1 MSTNKRKGHRHPNSI
16 AALKPIKPGEVRNPE
31 GARAH
36 DPIKKELKKFT
47 QKYMRDTIEVAF
59 TGNIAA
65 LQAIV
70 KNPNSPAFQ
79 VGLAKALAN
88 AITRG
93 DWGTLESI
101 AQRVVGKIPD
111 RIHLGSDENSGIA
124 ISFVKA
130 KKNEGS

>member
-1 MSTNKRKGHRHPNSI
+1 MANKKKVGHRHPNSL
-16 AALKPIKPGEVRNPE
+16 AQLKPIKKGEVLNPN

-36 DPIKKELKKFT
+36 DPLKKELKKFT
-47 QKYMRDTIEVAF
+47 QKYMRDTIEIAL
-59 TGNIAA
+59 TGNILG
-65 LQAIV
+65 LQEIV
-70 KNPNSPAFQ
+70 KNPDSPAFQ
-79 VGLAKALAN
+79 VGLAKSLYN
-88 AITRG
+88 AINQG

-101 AQRVVGKIPD
+101 VQRVVGKIPD